1 MKNMA
6 IKKKKLMT
14 MDIKINS
21 KEPVHTIV
29 SFTMVVMGI
38 IIMLYFGI
46 RHIFDEPD
54 WSKSAFL
61 QFALGF
67 IGLLGSQLFAQQPII
82 PQNKHDFKPVDLNTG
97 IRAIVIG
104 FLGMGI
110 QLISKQAFSFTIL
123 EQAVY
128 FVFAAITEEVFFRG
142 FILSI
147 FIKLDQTKMKFSPP
161 KLVGVLVQAI
171 GFAAIHQNYYDNLPM
186 LISVF
191 VGGLMLGFVYL
202 IWEDLTANILGH
214 FIINVIAVQNLLVYL
229 GSYIEAIPITLL
241 ITILIA
247 IALSVI
253 AINLTKES
261 KNLEEIQNTQRK
273 QRKPK
278 KWQKWILFG
287 SLLIFLVIFSYYFG
301 DMIEPWGV

>member
-1 MKNMA
+1 MA
-6 IKKKKLMT
+6 IKQKKLRT
-14 MDIKINS
+14 MDKKLINN
-21 KEPVHTIV
+21 KEPVHTII
-29 SFTMVVMGI
+29 SFTMVLLGNLV
-38 IIMLYFGI
+38 MLYFGI
-46 RHIFDEPD
+46 RHISDEPE
-54 WSKSAFL
+54 WSKSAFM

-67 IGLLGSQLFAQQPII
+67 IGLMGTQLIAEQSIF
-82 PQNKHDFKPVDLNTG
+82 PQDKNNFKSVDLNTG
-97 IRAIVIG
+97 IRAIIIG

-147 FIKLDQTKMKFSPP
+147 FIKLDQTKMKFSPV

-171 GFAAIHQNYYDNLPM
+171 GFAAIHQNYYNNLPM

-191 VGGLMLGFVYL
+191 VGGLMLGFIYL

-229 GSYIEAIPITLL
+229 SAYLLLDDFVAIVLGCF
-241 ITILIA
+241 TII
-247 IALSVI
+247 IIIIGVKI
-253 AINLTKES
+253 W
-261 KNLEEIQNTQRK
+261 
-273 QRKPK
+273 K
-278 KWQKWILFG
+278 K
-287 SLLIFLVIFSYYFG
+287 
-301 DMIEPWGV
+301 